1 MFKPRIKQYLNISI
15 SYTLLVA
22 VLLFSNTFL
31 VKPLVGVLNSVC
43 IFTTILFI
51 LYNRSESRR
60 FIINLKRFIFGY
72 NLGLLGYRFLLLLII
87 QVPAEEWNRIYNI
100 KSPKVVG
107 FTGRNLLVTLLV
119 IGIYMIPIGYLTY
132 LFKSLFFHPRTD
144 SLRKEQ
150 ERILRTGDQGL
161 RHTE

>member
-1 MFKPRIKQYLNISI
+1 MFKPSIKQYLSLSI
-15 SYTLLVA
+15 SYILLAA
-22 VLLFSNTFL
+22 VLLFANMFI

-51 LYNRSESRR
+51 LYNPSEARR

-72 NLGLLGYRFLLLLII
+72 NLGLLGYRFLLLLIL
-87 QVPAEEWNRIYNI
+87 QVPAEEWNKIYNI

-161 RHTE
+161 RHVE